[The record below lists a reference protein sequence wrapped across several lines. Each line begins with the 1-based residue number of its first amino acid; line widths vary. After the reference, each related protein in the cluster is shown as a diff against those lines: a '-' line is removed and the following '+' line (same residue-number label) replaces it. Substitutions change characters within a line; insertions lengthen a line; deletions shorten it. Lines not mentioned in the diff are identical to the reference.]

1 MVMAQ
6 LEPNTMDCSLII
18 GIKEPVFVSIES
30 NSIDAVVALRAAAFN
45 SSTLGNSSRTT
56 LTPGQDAV
64 LRCDVRVFFINREIS
79 PSFVSTL
86 GRTGGGA
93 AVRVAFKLLALG
105 RAKPKR
111 GILLALH
118 RAGGGWDV
126 ALLVPQVLPTLWV
139 CFTSTR
145 GRFAFLRALFVV
157 AVFVLI
163 FELLAFGQSFSP
175 PEGLST
181 VGWTSFSN
189 NSRRLRSRRPR
200 SSPGCCWSWCLPGG
214 CWLRP

>member
-1 MVMAQ
+1 MHFSG
-6 LEPNTMDCSLII
+6 D
-18 GIKEPVFVSIES
+18 
-30 NSIDAVVALRAAAFN
+30 
-45 SSTLGNSSRTT
+45 
-56 LTPGQDAV
+56 
-64 LRCDVRVFFINREIS
+64 DVRVFINREIS

-86 GRTGGGA
+86 GRTGGGT

-126 ALLVPQVLPTLWV
+126 ALLVPEVLPTLRV

-157 AVFVLI
+157 AVFVFI
-163 FELLAFGQSFSP
+163 FELLTFGQSFSP

-214 CWLRP
+214 CRLRP